1 MMTSNDKDFGLH
13 AVCTAEKT
21 TITIGREWL
30 GSFLAILYNADKRL
44 AVYQAHHDEHG
55 NYEEASARK
64 LQRELVDAMTE
75 VVADAIMY
83 GVPKKSLPSENNA

>member
-1 MMTSNDKDFGLH
+1 MTSDKDFGLH

-83 GVPKKSLPSENNA
+83 GVPKKSPSENNA